1 MKSKRRPAST
11 YQRVNDASP
20 TSLLRTKEWQ
30 KHCLTT
36 ANDQQ
41 LQSSLQ
47 PHQPVLTS
55 DEHIIPTNRST
66 THQPINPTTPQPCP
80 ASSHSPAVHSAQPA
94 ATPPLRSS
102 LPPPNP
108 SASQPQDKPATTR
121 PTPPAKRTSW
131 TCSPPTARRQESKLG
146 HTSLGFHSAQRTSTD
161 TLSRSRTKDTGGNA
175 TREKDEAGGKSKA
188 KQEFPESPVQIG
200 MEDERGGKGV

>member
-1 MKSKRRPAST
+1 MAERG
-11 YQRVNDASP
+11 
-20 TSLLRTKEWQ
+20 

-36 ANDQQ
+36 AANDQHLHSFHQ
-41 LQSSLQ
+41 L
-47 PHQPVLTS
+47 VLTS
-55 DEHIIPTNRST
+55 NEHIIPTNRST
-66 THQPINPTTPQPCP
+66 THQPINPTTPQQCP

-94 ATPPLRSS
+94 ATPPPSS
-102 LPPPNP
+102 SPSPPNP
-108 SASQPQDKPATTR
+108 SASQHQDKPATTR

-131 TCSPPTARRQESKLG
+131 TCSPPTARRQESKLRPNIGVGFCILG
-146 HTSLGFHSAQRTSTD
+146 HCTD
-161 TLSRSRTKDTGGNA
+161 THSRSRTKDTGGNA

>member
-1 MKSKRRPAST
+1 M
-11 YQRVNDASP
+11 
-20 TSLLRTKEWQ
+20 RTKEWQ

-36 ANDQQ
+36 ANEQH
-41 LQSSLQ
+41 LHSFHQ
-47 PHQPVLTS
+47 PHQPVLTPN
-55 DEHIIPTNRST
+55 EHITQTDRST
-66 THQPINPTTPQPCP
+66 APTSPHSIPQPCP

-94 ATPPLRSS
+94 ATPPPSS
-102 LPPPNP
+102 SPSPPNP
-108 SASQPQDKPATTR
+108 SASQHQDKPATTR

-131 TCSPPTARRQESKLG
+131 TCSPPTARRQESKLRPNIGVGFCILG
-146 HTSLGFHSAQRTSTD
+146 HCTD
-161 TLSRSRTKDTGGNA
+161 THSRSRTKDTGGNA